1 MDLFYFAIVTILLVA
16 IVALAG
22 CFAKVRADNQHLFLQ
37 NLALQEEIRAT
48 RSAFKASNDRLV
60 RSHRQSLDAVNAR
73 LRRTD
78 RSYEDAKEFCVLLED
93 TIKHKQKALNKLS
106 AFCMRYAFRSP
117 ESGLFSRCVGVN
129 IIDSEVII
137 YLADDSRI
145 RPTDDTEAMPAVWLP
160 RRRRGDD
167 PQPRFIN

>member
-1 MDLFYFAIVTILLVA
+1 VDLFYFAIVTILLVA

-22 CFAKVRADNQHLFLQ
+22 SFAKVRADNQRLFLQ
-37 NLALQEEIRAT
+37 NLALQEEVRAT
-48 RSAFKASNDRLV
+48 RSAFKSSNDRLI

-73 LRRTD
+73 LRRST
-78 RSYEDAKEFCVLLED
+78 RSYEDAKGFCVLLED
-93 TIKHKQKALNKLS
+93 TVKHKQKALNKLS

-117 ESGLFSRCVGVN
+117 ESGKFSRCIGVN

-145 RPTDDTEAMPAVWLP
+145 YPTEV
-160 RRRRGDD
+160 
-167 PQPRFIN
+167 